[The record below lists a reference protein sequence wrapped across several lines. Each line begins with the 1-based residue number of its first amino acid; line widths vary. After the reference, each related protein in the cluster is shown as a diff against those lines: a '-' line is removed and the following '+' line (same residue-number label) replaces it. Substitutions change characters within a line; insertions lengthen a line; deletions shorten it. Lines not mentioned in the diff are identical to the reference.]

1 MCVRV
6 KGINEMIACMLIQ
19 QHNIISGNILKV
31 RDEKHGRLDGAPALG
46 QQLILFSERIIFLN
60 GKKS

>member
-46 QQLILFSERIIFLN
+46 KQLILLSGAHHF
-60 GKKS
+60 